1 MSRSLRCDRPSL
13 SVDRYVATD
22 PQRVS
27 LYVATDP
34 ASRSVATDLQRVV
47 RYIATDPASCDRS
60 ATSRSLRSDQPSL
73 SVGRYVATDQS
84 LTQSLRRNQAVSDI
98 DLLVRPKSV
107 HSRLFLNVSSH
118 VSQSYHFSLPS
129 IGVII

>member
-47 RYIATDPASCDRS
+47 RYIATDPASWS
-60 ATSRSLRSDQPSL
+60 
-73 SVGRYVATDQS
+73 VAT
-84 LTQSLRRNQAVSDI
+84 
-98 DLLVRPKSV
+98 
-107 HSRLFLNVSSH
+107 
-118 VSQSYHFSLPS
+118 
-129 IGVII
+129 IGVEGTRGKRKLKDAQEA